1 MQSRCFA
8 DCYFVVECCGPPRSI
23 YLGQKIHYLGQKIHI
38 GLCWLIIADLQ
49 ILPCRN
55 MMRCKSVTQSPV
67 AEWQS
72 DLGQANVGNLSLII
86 VCPVVGA
93 SLASQSSDLACRQ
106 DRYYLTLRTRKIRRV
121 ALKTQ
126 GFKTKP
132 KVFFFST
139 NFKTMP
145 PNALIL
151 LMRWVLK
158 KCCISVQST
167 GHRRPNTSPNTTK
180 TYYIFTSS
188 KGFQPMF
195 YIIGAHG

>member
-1 MQSRCFA
+1 MNILHIYRHLN
-8 DCYFVVECCGPPRSI
+8 DVCYFYICYLSIFWCHNITLCCI
-23 YLGQKIHYLGQKIHI
+23 YIYIMIWYITYVYIKLY
-38 GLCWLIIADLQ
+38 
-49 ILPCRN
+49 
-55 MMRCKSVTQSPV
+55 T
-67 AEWQS
+67 
-72 DLGQANVGNLSLII
+72 
-86 VCPVVGA
+86 
-93 SLASQSSDLACRQ
+93 
-106 DRYYLTLRTRKIRRV
+106 LTLRTRKIRRV

-132 KVFFFST
+132 KVFLFPQIYT

-195 YIIGAHG
+195 ISWVHTGKSRVEHGLNTG